1 MSSAEAKAAVVP
13 ESVLLGQ
20 GQFGTMYLCV
30 EQANGKEFAC
40 QSILI
45 PETHSLGL
53 GQTKSMAYH

>member
-30 EQANGKEFAC
+30 EQANNKESTC
-40 QSILI
+40 MTILI

-53 GQTKSMAYH
+53 GQTKSNGT